1 MQHATQGVGSAGD
14 LFFCG
19 SGGRR
24 TTSRMS
30 REEYLCVLCV
40 RCRAHHSSGL
50 ACTIMSREEY
60 QCCCE
65 SCNGGREKKKDST
78 WWVEKEWPSK
88 FYSWS
93 ACFYR
98 LLSQAIRDAQCYRCC
113 IFLVKKERKKESSRM
128 ESSSAAVVVI

>member
-1 MQHATQGVGSAGD
+1 
-14 LFFCG
+14 
-19 SGGRR
+19 
-24 TTSRMS
+24 
-30 REEYLCVLCV
+30 VLCV

-65 SCNGGREKKKDST
+65 SCNGGRKKKDST